1 MICRI
6 TAKFDNTERAQAAAR
21 TVSERIGDV
30 RRLRLRYSQQIPDR
44 VYINSIDYT
53 DTGIMMQTSPP
64 LYEYPTSRAWPYGS
78 ADILSSE
85 ASEECAL
92 EIYADGA
99 HLRRIRQILVN
110 NGGYDVS
117 DSQVSG

>member
-6 TAKFDNTERAQAAAR
+6 NAKFDNTESAQAAAR
-21 TVSERIGDV
+21 TIKERVGDV
-30 RRLRLRYSQQIPDR
+30 QRLRLRYSQQIPDR

-92 EIYADGA
+92 EVYAESSE
-99 HLRRIRQILVN
+99 LRRIRQILIN
-110 NGGYDVS
+110 NGGYNVT
-117 DSQVSG
+117 DSQLSV